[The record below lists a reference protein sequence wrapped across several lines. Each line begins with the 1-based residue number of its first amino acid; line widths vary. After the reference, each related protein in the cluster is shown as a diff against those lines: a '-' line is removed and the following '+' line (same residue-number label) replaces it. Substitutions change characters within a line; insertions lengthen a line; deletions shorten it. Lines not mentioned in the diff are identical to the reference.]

1 MLRSATARSGVL
13 WALLT
18 VAGWVTL
25 AVVGNVLVPQLER
38 VVEQHARAFM
48 PADAPSSTAVRR
60 SALLFGESPGNNI
73 NYVVLERNTPLGDQD
88 RRFYDALVTRMGAD
102 RAHVT
107 SVTDLWSDPVT
118 AEAAASA
125 DGRATVVMVRLVGDL
140 GTAEAGDAVRAVR
153 GIVASLGPPVGL
165 DVLVTGPG
173 ATIADEFAAIDRQML
188 VITGATVGLI
198 LVLLVALYRSPVT
211 AAIPLTAVGVALAVA
226 RPVVAA
232 LGQADVIEVS
242 LFSVT
247 LLAALMLGA
256 GTDYGIFLI
265 GRYQEARRDGVSR
278 GPALQRA
285 RRGVAPV
292 IVGSALTIAAALG
305 ALGAAKVGMLRS
317 AGIPT
322 AVGTLVVMAASLTLT
337 PALLDL
343 ATRLGFA
350 EPRRTNAIRRWRRV
364 GATVA
369 RWPGPVL
376 VTAIGLVALLA
387 LPLVGMRVGWN
398 EIAATPASS
407 ESNRGYA
414 AADRHFPANEILP
427 AAVVVTAD
435 HSLRNPAGLLA
446 LERISRALMT
456 IPGVRSVQ
464 SPSRPAGRVPDE
476 ATIAHQ
482 AGVIGRQFGDAV
494 DQLTGQLQRVG
505 DLDATLAQL
514 QGVVSGLPGQLGRG
528 RQGFSEIDSAAGDMQ
543 QGMTEVQRTATE
555 LSGRLDPLRDF
566 VAGTP
571 DCPANILCS
580 AVDRVVAPVDDLLR
594 GSAGLADS
602 AARLRGGTQQAGGAL
617 DGLPAAMTTMADA
630 LARARSSAREVTEMS
645 GAMGPQL
652 HQLSDYLG
660 ELGTQFAG
668 SADGGF
674 YLPQQALSD
683 PRLATAMNALLS
695 ADGRAAYFL
704 VRGEGPEWGVDGAAR
719 SRSIETAVHE
729 ATKEGTLRPVDVY
742 VGGVG
747 PVTRDLQTL
756 LARDMGLLVGA
767 ALALIFTIMLVMLR
781 SPVAAL
787 VVVGTVVVSF
797 AAAMGASVL
806 IWQYLLGH
814 DLHWAV
820 PPIALIALLAVGADY
835 NLLLTLRL
843 REEVFDRAA
852 GARTALI
859 RAFGATGATVT
870 AAGIVFGVTMTAL
883 AGSTVLSV
891 AQIGTTIGIG
901 LLIDTLVIRAFVVPS
916 IAVLLGRWFWW
927 PIPPVSPMRVAT
939 RRLGS
944 DMLQ

>member
-1 MLRSATARSGVL
+1 MRERRSPAELIRPLLIISVWVILA
-13 WALLT
+13 AL
-18 VAGWVTL
+18 
-25 AVVGNVLVPQLER
+25 GNVLVPQLER

-48 PADAPSSTAVRR
+48 PADAPSSTAVRQ

-73 NYVVLERNTPLGDQD
+73 NYVVLERSTGLTGDD
-88 RRFYDALVTRMGAD
+88 RRFYGDLVPRLHAD
-102 RAHVT
+102 SAQVT

-118 AEAAASA
+118 AEAAVSA
-125 DGRATVVMVRLVGDL
+125 DGRAAVVMIRLVGDL

-153 GIVASLGPPVGL
+153 TDVSTLGPPAGL
-165 DVLVTGPG
+165 DVYVTGPG
-173 ATIADEFAAIDRQML
+173 ATIGDEFAAIDRQML
-188 VITGATVGLI
+188 MITGATVLLI
-198 LVLLVALYRSPVT
+198 LVLLLILYRSPVT
-211 AAIPLTAVGVALAVA
+211 AAIPLLAVGVALAVA
-226 RPVVAA
+226 RPIVAA
-232 LGQADVIEVS
+232 LGQAGVIEVS

-265 GRYQEARRDGVSR
+265 GRYHEARRQGTPRDS
-278 GPALQRA
+278 ALGLA
-285 RRGVAPV
+285 RRGVGPV

-305 ALGAAKVGMLRS
+305 ALGFAKVGMLRS

-322 AVGTLVVMAASLTLT
+322 AVGTLVVMVASLTLT

-350 EPRRTNAIRRWRRV
+350 EPRPTNAIRRWRRV
-364 GATVA
+364 GTTVA

-376 VTAIGLVALLA
+376 VAAIGLVALLA
-387 LPLVGMRVGWN
+387 LPLAGMRVGWN
-398 EIAATPASS
+398 EIDATPSGS

-414 AADRHFPANEILP
+414 AADRHFPANQILP
-427 AAVVVTAD
+427 TAVVVTAD

-446 LERISRALMT
+446 LERVSRALMA

-464 SPSRPAGRVPDE
+464 SASRPAGRVPDE
-476 ATIAHQ
+476 ATISHQ
-482 AGVIGRQFGDAV
+482 AGVIGRQFGDAI

-505 DLDATLAQL
+505 DLDATLSQL
-514 QGVVSGLPGQLGRG
+514 QDVVAGLPGQLGRG
-528 RQGFSEIDSAAGDMQ
+528 RGGFTEIESAAGDMQ
-543 QGMTEVQRTATE
+543 RGMADVQRTATE
-555 LSGRLDPLRDF
+555 LSGRLDPLRNF

-571 DCPANILCS
+571 DCPGNMLCA
-580 AVDRVVAPVDDLLR
+580 AVDQVVAPVDELLR

-602 AARLRGGTQQAGGAL
+602 AARLRGGTQQAGGAF
-617 DGLPAAMTTMADA
+617 DGLPAALTTMRDA
-630 LARARSSAREVTEMS
+630 LARARSSAREVTEVV
-645 GAMGPQL
+645 GAMGPDM

-660 ELGTQFAG
+660 ELGAQFSG

-683 PRLATAMNALLS
+683 PRLRAAMDSLLS
-695 ADGRAAYFL
+695 TDGRAAYLL
-704 VRGEGPEWGVDGAAR
+704 VHGEGPEWGVDGAAR
-719 SRSIETAVHE
+719 SRLIETAVHE
-729 ATKEGTLRPVDVY
+729 ATKEGTLRPAAVY
-742 VGGVG
+742 LGGVG

-756 LARDMGLLVGA
+756 LARDMRLLVGT
-767 ALALIFTIMLVMLR
+767 ALVLIFAIMLVMLR

-797 AAAMGASVL
+797 AAAVGASVL
-806 IWQYLLGH
+806 VWQYLLGH

-820 PPIALIALLAVGADY
+820 APIALIALLAVGADY

-843 REEVFDRAA
+843 REETFVRAA
-852 GARTALI
+852 GPRTGLI

-870 AAGIVFGVTMTAL
+870 AAGVVFGVTMAAL

-901 LLIDTLVIRAFVVPS
+901 LMIDTLVIRAFVVPS
-916 IAVLLGRWFWW
+916 VAVLLGRWFWW

-939 RRLGS
+939 RRPGS
-944 DMLQ
+944 NMLR